1 MNRNKCKKNK
11 RRKPPAGHQDIR
23 DLGFILLVF
32 GVVTICAFFLPVK
45 AWILLLGVL
54 LLICGIRLY
63 YR

>member
-1 MNRNKCKKNK
+1 MNRNRCKKKKQK
-11 RRKPPAGHQDIR
+11 RPPGGQDIR
-23 DLGFILLVF
+23 DLGFVLLVF

-63 YR
+63 CR